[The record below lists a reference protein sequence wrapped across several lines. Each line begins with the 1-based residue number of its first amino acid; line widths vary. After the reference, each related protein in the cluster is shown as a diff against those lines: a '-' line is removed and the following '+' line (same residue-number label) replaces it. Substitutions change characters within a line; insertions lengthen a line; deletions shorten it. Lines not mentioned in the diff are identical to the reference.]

1 MLLTLLLIPAGIV
14 VVWKSTQIGDFIGEI
29 AFAEKIFGSG
39 GTYSFIKY
47 FGLAV
52 TILSIMW
59 LTGGPQVFLRDHV
72 GKFFGV

>member
-1 MLLTLLLIPAGIV
+1 MLLVLLLIPAGIV

-29 AFAEKIFGSG
+29 EFAERVFGSG

-47 FGLAV
+47 FGIAV
-52 TILSIMW
+52 TLLAIMW
-59 LTGGPQVFLRDHV
+59 LTGGPQVFLRDYV